1 MTMITSTK
9 FVGLTIV
16 TSMLVIGSTFSLPA
30 LLAKHRL
37 PQVVS
42 LLVTGKGLLD
52 VLMAQINQRLSV
64 SPLPIMG
71 SQLVE
76 H

>member
-1 MTMITSTK
+1 MTMITNTK

-16 TSMLVIGSTFSLPA
+16 TSMLVIAA
-30 LLAKHRL
+30 LFAASITRQASAA
-37 PQVVS
+37 PGGS

>member
-16 TSMLVIGSTFSLPA
+16 TSMLVIAA
-30 LLAKHRL
+30 LFAASMTRQASA